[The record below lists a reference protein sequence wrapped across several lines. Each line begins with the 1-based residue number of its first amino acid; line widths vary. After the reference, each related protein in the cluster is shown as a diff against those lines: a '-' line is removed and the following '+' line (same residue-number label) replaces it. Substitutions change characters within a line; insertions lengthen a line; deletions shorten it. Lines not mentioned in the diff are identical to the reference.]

1 MTKPKKY
8 KVSQREREIQRK
20 KEKERNKKRK
30 SKKKLPIKVPQERN
44 FFVDQPAAAVDVA
57 VAEGEGIVFPELDCL
72 LFISNDE
79 LLQAGIRG
87 SPPYMYPEELRTIH
101 TRGEYRSYDYL
112 SDFGMRAL
120 VSSYCTILYPNNID
134 GVYQRVRMIP
144 ELQTL
149 CAFFQRFKI
158 IVERCNEL
166 QRIIYSNGHIV
177 RTPTPPDS
185 NIITRHPELTRLV
198 PEEERN
204 FNIKMGIINQ
214 CIDRVQCMIFTIV
227 RHGGLPVGFI
237 MDPRIE
243 HYARELPLWTHGEL
257 GAIYE
262 RERYREEAVIVG
274 KSMFG
279 YPLYDSRITYP
290 TSIIPQAL
298 LLSTIDELARNFS

>member
-20 KEKERNKKRK
+20 KEKERKKRK

-44 FFVDQPAAAVDVA
+44 FFVAQPAAAVA
-57 VAEGEGIVFPELDCL
+57 VAEGEGIVFPELDCR

-120 VSSYCTILYPNNID
+120 VSSYCTLLYPNNID
-134 GVYQRVRMIP
+134 GVYQRVRMMP

-158 IVERCNEL
+158 IVEQCNIL
-166 QRIIYSNGHIV
+166 RDIIYSDRRFV
-177 RTPTPPDS
+177 ETPLPSDID
-185 NIITRHPELTRLV
+185 IINRHRRELTRLV
-198 PEEERN
+198 PEEERI
-204 FNIKMGIINQ
+204 FNVKMGIINQ

-227 RHGGLPVGFI
+227 RHGELPVGFI

-279 YPLYDSRITYP
+279 YPLYESRITYP